1 MPEKETLRKEAAM
14 ETLLQITQKLR
25 HPDNKVVL
33 RAVEA
38 LRAHGWLEN
47 GALEGI
53 NLQYVHLQKANLAMA
68 NLQKVNLSMADLRWA
83 ILSGADL
90 GGAQLNNANLYRAD
104 MSMANLQGANLI
116 KANLQGARN
125 LSEEQLTQV
134 NRLRGATMP
143 DGGLYDGRFNLPGD
157 IECAR
162 GRRVNLNDPT
172 AMAAFYGVINRGFA
186 DALMAQNTGLSGN
199 TDMQLIRKLRSSDN
213 SLVVRAVE
221 ELQRRGRISDGTVAW
236 VQLRYAHLQG
246 ANLSG
251 ADLHKANLSMADLRG
266 ADLSYACLEGARLDQ
281 ANLSGAEMDKADLQ
295 GSLITRVNLQ
305 GAHNLSAE
313 QLAQASRLRGA
324 TLPDGRRYDG
334 RFNLP
339 GDLADARFLGVHT
352 NDLESL
358 ADFYG
363 VCMDDYLIGQQ
374 WALEN
379 RLVARDLSED
389 ASRADVDA
397 ILARLYELENGRYLL
412 I

>member
-1 MPEKETLRKEAAM
+1 M
-14 ETLLQITQKLR
+14 EMLPQITQKLR
-25 HPDNKVVL
+25 HPDNEVVL

-38 LRAHGWLEN
+38 LRIHGWLEN
-47 GALEGI
+47 GALEGL
-53 NLQYVHLQKANLAMA
+53 NLQYVHLQKANLSMA

-83 ILSGADL
+83 NLSGANL
-90 GGAQLNNANLYRAD
+90 GAAQLNNANLYRAD
-104 MSMANLQGANLI
+104 MSMATLQAANMI

-125 LSEEQLTQV
+125 LSEEQLIQV
-134 NRLRGATMP
+134 NRLRGAAMP
-143 DGGLYDGRFNLPGD
+143 DGSLYDGRFNLPGD

-162 GRRVNLNDPT
+162 ARRVNINDPT
-172 AMAAFYGVINRGFA
+172 AMAAFYGVISRNFA
-186 DALMAQNTGLSGN
+186 DALQAQNTGLSGN

-221 ELQRRGRISDGTVAW
+221 ELQRRGRLSDGALAW
-236 VQLRYAHLQG
+236 VQLRFAHLQG

-251 ADLHKANLSMADLRG
+251 ADLRKASLSMADLRG
-266 ADLSYACLEGARLDQ
+266 ADLSYACLEGTRLDK
-281 ANLSGAEMDKADLQ
+281 ANLSGAEMDRADLR
-295 GSLITRVNLQ
+295 GSLMTRVNLQ
-305 GAHNLSAE
+305 GAHNLSDE

-339 GDLADARFLGVHT
+339 GDLANARFLGVDP

-363 VCMDDYLIGQQ
+363 VSTDDYLIGQQ

-379 RLVARDLSED
+379 RSVTRDWSED
-389 ASRADVDA
+389 INRADIDA
-397 ILARLYELENGRYLL
+397 ILAMLYELENGRYL
-412 I
+412 II

>member
-14 ETLLQITQKLR
+14 ETLLQITQRLR
-25 HPDNKVVL
+25 HPDNELVL
-33 RAVEA
+33 RSVEA
-38 LRAHGWLEN
+38 LRTHGWLEN
-47 GALEGI
+47 GALEGL
-53 NLQYVHLQKANLAMA
+53 NLQYVHLQQANLAMA
-68 NLQKVNLSMADLRWA
+68 DLQKVNLSMADLRWA
-83 ILSGADL
+83 NLSGANL

-104 MSMANLQGANLI
+104 MGMANLQGANLI
-116 KANLQGARN
+116 KANLQGTRN
-125 LSEEQLTQV
+125 LSAEQLTQV

-143 DGGLYDGRFNLPGD
+143 DGSLYDGRFNLSGD

-162 GRRVNLNDPT
+162 GRRVNLNDPK
-172 AMAAFYGVINRGFA
+172 AMAAFYGVFSHIPPDNSQVQSTR
-186 DALMAQNTGLSGN
+186 LSGN

-213 SLVVRAVE
+213 SLVVRAAE
-221 ELQRRGRISDGTVAW
+221 ELRRRGRLSDGTLAW

-246 ANLSG
+246 ADLGG
-251 ADLHKANLSMADLRG
+251 ADLRKASLSLADLRG
-266 ADLSYACLEGARLDQ
+266 ANLSYACLQEARLDK
-281 ANLSGAEMDKADLQ
+281 ANLSGAEMDKADLRN
-295 GSLITRVNLQ
+295 SLMTRANLQ
-305 GAHNLSAE
+305 GAHSLSVE

-339 GDLADARFLGVHT
+339 GDSADARFLGVDHS
-352 NDLESL
+352 NLESL

-363 VCMDDYLIGQQ
+363 VCMDDYTVGQQ

-379 RLVARDLSED
+379 RSVTRDLSENI
-389 ASRADVDA
+389 SRVDIDA

>member
-1 MPEKETLRKEAAM
+1 M
-14 ETLLQITQKLR
+14 EMLPQITQKLR
-25 HPDNKVVL
+25 HPDNEVVL
-33 RAVEA
+33 RALEA
-38 LRAHGWLEN
+38 LRAQGWLES
-47 GALEGI
+47 GALEGL
-53 NLQYVHLQKANLAMA
+53 NLQYVHLQKANLSMA
-68 NLQKVNLSMADLRWA
+68 NLQKANLSMADLRWA
-83 ILSGADL
+83 NLSGAHL

-104 MSMANLQGANLI
+104 MSMATLQGANMI

-162 GRRVNLNDPT
+162 ARRVDLNDPT
-172 AMAAFYGVINRGFA
+172 AMAAFYGVFSHILPDN
-186 DALMAQNTGLSGN
+186 LQVQSTGLAGN

-221 ELQRRGRISDGTVAW
+221 ELHRRGRLSDGTLAW

-246 ANLSG
+246 ADLSG
-251 ADLHKANLSMADLRG
+251 ADLRKASLSLADLRG
-266 ADLSYACLEGARLDQ
+266 ANLSYACLQETRLDK
-281 ANLSGAEMDKADLQ
+281 ANLSGAEMDKADLRD
-295 GSLITRVNLQ
+295 SLMTRVNLQ

-313 QLAQASRLRGA
+313 QLAQALRLRGA

-339 GDLADARFLGVHT
+339 GDLADARFLGVDRS
-352 NDLESL
+352 NLESL
-358 ADFYG
+358 ADLYG
-363 VCMDDYLIGQQ
+363 VSMDDYLIGQQ

-379 RLVARDLSED
+379 RSVARDLSED
-389 ASRADVDA
+389 ISRADIDA